1 MSIGS
6 PVPHT
11 PPPPQTK
18 GASSS
23 VTHQGPFL
31 CSLLQAP
38 YPKGLR
44 VTPYQMPYG
53 LRLPHPVLASHL
65 PLSYKLLQCSHCQ
78 VSAAIQGSSVAHPL
92 HPISFCILSSS
103 QVSLGTGCIL
113 SASTRTGVYVE
124 SARGTGQEEGQ
135 GAKPRPVTSHHLGT
149 FQSEGQSQPCHY
161 TFSRETMPCFTK
173 PLPGMSP
180 ALSRLYF
187 ICPSQGSHA
196 ETGSNSCLDSRYPLW
211 NLTCGKCSI
220 IVTGVEAWVD
230 G

>member
-44 VTPYQMPYG
+44 VTPHQMPYG

-103 QVSLGTGCIL
+103 QVSLGTKETSVLRCRL
-113 SASTRTGVYVE
+113 HLVSKHKDRSVCGV
-124 SARGTGQEEGQ
+124 
-135 GAKPRPVTSHHLGT
+135 
-149 FQSEGQSQPCHY
+149 SEGDWTGGRTRCQAPTSD
-161 TFSRETMPCFTK
+161 FSP
-173 PLPGMSP
+173 PGHLP
-180 ALSRLYF
+180 
-187 ICPSQGSHA
+187 
-196 ETGSNSCLDSRYPLW
+196 E
-211 NLTCGKCSI
+211 
-220 IVTGVEAWVD
+220 
-230 G
+230 